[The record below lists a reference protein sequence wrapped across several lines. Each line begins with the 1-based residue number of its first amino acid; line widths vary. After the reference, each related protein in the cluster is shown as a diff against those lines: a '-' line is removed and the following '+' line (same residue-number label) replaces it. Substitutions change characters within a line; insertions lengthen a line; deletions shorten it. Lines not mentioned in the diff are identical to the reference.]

1 MRNKKKSFN
10 YAVLSFLSYFIFN
23 GNLPTKTT
31 PKFKKD
37 LNDIL
42 QVWLLV
48 GKQCL
53 LAAGGHAGT
62 KCMEMRHIDHPH
74 FSRQPGITEILLI
87 ILEAVI
93 SASRVGNL

>member
-1 MRNKKKSFN
+1 MFLLKNKKKSFN
-10 YAVLSFLSYFIFN
+10 YAVLSYFIFT

-48 GKQCL
+48 GQKSAL

-74 FSRQPGITEILLI
+74 FPDSL
-87 ILEAVI
+87 A
-93 SASRVGNL
+93 